1 MPWLADLVQSSESS
15 LNSLPLQCLCE
26 FLLMKHNTASTVQ
39 KYVTHKQKSIKSKV
53 AGRLQDLL
61 FGSEAT
67 QESASSLVLYFINR
81 WSSTSFKE
89 RESSVL
95 AFKTIVLHQKKQKVH
110 SVSSDSEV
118 DLEKAS
124 GEEPFDWLHERLMSF
139 PFTRDVLPQILAAM
153 IKVFSFYPSFC
164 SIFLLRSFN
173 ALLTLEEWVF
183 VESALKLQCYIC
195 KNYTLPHWFFRWV
208 S

>member
-1 MPWLADLVQSSESS
+1 MPWLADLVESSEGS

-26 FLLMKHNTASTVQ
+26 FLLMKHNTTPSTVQ
-39 KYVTHKQKSIKSKV
+39 KYANNKQKSIKSKV

-95 AFKTIVLHQKKQKVH
+95 AFKTIVLYQKKLKVQ
-110 SVSSDSEV
+110 SVSSDSET
-118 DLEKAS
+118 DHQEKS
-124 GEEPFDWLHERLMSF
+124 NQDPFEWLHERLIGF
-139 PFTRDVLPQILAAM
+139 PFIREVLPQILAAM
-153 IKVFSFYPSFC
+153 VKVSLVSF
-164 SIFLLRSFN
+164 
-173 ALLTLEEWVF
+173 TL
-183 VESALKLQCYIC
+183 Y
-195 KNYTLPHWFFRWV
+195 
-208 S
+208 